1 MNNRA
6 ALALATM
13 IMGTVHAQA
22 TPQINRTVTT
32 DPAQIVR
39 LLRGDVTMIGSSF
52 PNVTFQRGVLTN
64 LRSRAITK
72 LTLLTT
78 QEQLKNMVPLRAAG
92 AAVYYLPVGGVNMTG
107 NMALVGSSTV
117 IVQSDART
125 WTIYRAEQMAAQVRG
140 SLKTYLTHAKKF

>member
-1 MNNRA
+1 VKQRT
-6 ALALATM
+6 ALALATL
-13 IMGTVHAQA
+13 IIGTAHAQT
-22 TPQINRTVTT
+22 TPRVNRTVTS

-39 LLRGDVTMIGSSF
+39 LLRGDVTLIGSSF
-52 PNVTFQRGVLTN
+52 PNITFQKGVLTN

-117 IVQSDART
+117 IVQQGART

-140 SLKTYLTHAKKF
+140 SLNTYLTHAKKF